1 MFDFRRVT
9 NKHTRFIIGSWGF
22 TVDNQQNLLKTLLD
36 DLDDLNFLQGLDQYS
51 GDVIMKMGM
60 QGGAPPVIN

>member
-1 MFDFRRVT
+1 MFDYRRVTRVT

-36 DLDDLNFLQGLDQYS
+36 DLDGNEHSFS
-51 GDVIMKMGM
+51 GVLISIVGT
-60 QGGAPPVIN
+60 